1 MRKYAVVN
9 IVGGLG
15 NQIFTISFGEYLKKH
30 GYEVFIDTS
39 FYTQSHDYPRELE
52 LNIKEFGFKEIK
64 LKKNTLFKLTN
75 SLHQELDS
83 LESFKPKFINRF
95 EGYYQDI
102 SYLDTDFLKKKLKI
116 PSETQE
122 NTLMVHI
129 RRGDY
134 VGLDENLKINYY
146 KKAIEA
152 VSKKV
157 SNLKISIFTDDE
169 SFSLDTFSGFDV
181 ENLINSPDDSPI
193 SLIRR
198 MSLFE
203 HFVIANSTF
212 SLFGAIL
219 GQNKESLV
227 YYPDPWMRNSDV
239 SIKNIPLEWVP
250 MSNC

>member
-15 NQIFTISFGEYLKKH
+15 NQIFTISFAEYLKKQ
-30 GYEVFIDTS
+30 GYEVLVDTS
-39 FYTQSHDYPRELE
+39 FYTQSHDYPRELA
-52 LNIKEFGFKEIK
+52 LDIKEFGFKEIK
-64 LKKNTLFKLTN
+64 LKKNTLFKITN

-83 LESFKPKFINRF
+83 VDSFKPKFINRF

-146 KKAIEA
+146 KKQLKQYL
-152 VSKKV
+152 KK
-157 SNLKISIFTDDE
+157 SQI
-169 SFSLDTFSGFDV
+169 
-181 ENLINSPDDSPI
+181 
-193 SLIRR
+193 
-198 MSLFE
+198 
-203 HFVIANSTF
+203 
-212 SLFGAIL
+212 
-219 GQNKESLV
+219 
-227 YYPDPWMRNSDV
+227 
-239 SIKNIPLEWVP
+239 
-250 MSNC
+250 